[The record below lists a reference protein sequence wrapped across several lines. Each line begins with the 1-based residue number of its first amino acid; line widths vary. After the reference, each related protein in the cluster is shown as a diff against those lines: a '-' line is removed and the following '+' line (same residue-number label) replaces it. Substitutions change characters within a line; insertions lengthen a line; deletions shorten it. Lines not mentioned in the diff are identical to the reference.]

1 MEKNAPLRNVV
12 IAVRLT
18 AAEHAAL
25 KSMAAK
31 DNRSISAMVRSLV
44 IEALKHADA

>member
-1 MEKNAPLRNVV
+1 MEKNASLRNVV

-31 DNRSISAMVRSLV
+31 DNRSISASVRMLV
-44 IEALKHADA
+44 IEALKQSNA

>member
-1 MEKNAPLRNVV
+1 MEKNARLRNVV

-25 KSMAAK
+25 KSMAFK
-31 DNRSISAMVRSLV
+31 QHRSTSTLVRMLI
-44 IEALKHADA
+44 IEALEQSNA